1 MTSHIDEPE
10 KKRQIGG
17 ELIIPVLALGFTLYY
32 ISTIIDSP
40 WTAQVNAFLI
50 GSILIGVV
58 LIFFAVAA
66 REIFIGRATFGMSNI
81 LEPREALAKRAAFVV
96 LTTGYFIAM
105 PWVGFTL
112 ATFTFL
118 GASMLLLSGGRR
130 PVASLLAAGAMAAI
144 GYGVFIVLF
153 GKRLPKGPVEHLLQ
167 GLF

>member
-1 MTSHIDEPE
+1 MTSPIDEPD

-17 ELIIPVLALGFTLYY
+17 ELIVPVLALGFTLYY

-40 WTAQVNAFLI
+40 WTAQFNAYMI
-50 GSILIGVV
+50 GSV
-58 LIFFAVAA
+58 LIALVLLFFGVAA
-66 REIFIGRATFGMSNI
+66 REIIGGRATFGLSNLI
-81 LEPREALAKRAAFVV
+81 EPRNLLAKRVAFVA

-112 ATFTFL
+112 ATFIFL
-118 GASMLLLSGGRR
+118 AASMLLLSGGRR
-130 PVASLLAAGAMAAI
+130 PVASLVSAVIMAAI

-153 GKRLPKGPVEHLLQ
+153 GKRLPRGPVEHLLQ